1 MSNFIPN
8 TVSAERKPVDIVTG
22 TYVDYAGVTRAK
34 SVPARRREAFERNGL
49 GAALV
54 WVVFGADNSFAE
66 NEKFNMS
73 GDLRLHLDTSASAL
87 RAIRA

>member
-34 SVPARRREAFERNGL
+34 SVPARRREAFERGQ
-49 GAALV
+49 LV
-54 WVVFGADNSFAE
+54 RRKREIQRV
-66 NEKFNMS
+66 
-73 GDLRLHLDTSASAL
+73 RRSAPAP
-87 RAIRA
+87 

>member
-66 NEKFNMS
+66 NEKFNVS
-73 GDLRLHLDTSASAL
+73 GDLRLHLDASASAL
-87 RAIRA
+87 RAMRA

>member
-34 SVPARRREAFERNGL
+34 SVRNGL

-66 NEKFNMS
+66 NEKFNVS
-73 GDLRLHLDTSASAL
+73 GDLCLHLDTSASAL
-87 RAIRA
+87 RAVRA